1 MPRISYFYGIA
12 IYMYF
17 ADHNPPH
24 FHAHYGRAKAL
35 ISIETG
41 EVIAGDLPLTAKRL
55 VKDWALAR
63 QAELRENWARAQA
76 QGSLERIPGP
86 DGAG

>member
-17 ADHNPPH
+17 EDHNPPH
-24 FHAHYGRAKAL
+24 FHAHYGRSKAL
-35 ISIETG
+35 VAIETG
-41 EVIAGDLPLTAKRL
+41 EIIAGEIPHTAKRL
-55 VKDWALAR
+55 VKEWALAHKD
-63 QAELRENWARAQA
+63 ELRENWQRAQNE
-76 QGSLERIPGP
+76 GDLERIPGP

>member
-1 MPRISYFYGIA
+1 MPRVSYFYGIS

-24 FHAHYGRAKAL
+24 FHAHYGRSKAL
-35 ISIETG
+35 VAIATG
-41 EVIAGDLPLTAKRL
+41 DIVAGDLPRTAKRL
-55 VKDWALAR
+55 VKEWALSH
-63 QAELRENWARAQA
+63 QPELTANWARAQGQA
-76 QGSLERIPGP
+76 NLERIPGP

>member
-35 ISIETG
+35 VSIETG
-41 EVIAGDLPLTAKRL
+41 EVIAGALPRTAQRL
-55 VKDWALAR
+55 VKEWALAR
-63 QAELRENWARAQA
+63 QAELRDNWQRAQTE
-76 QGSLERIPGP
+76 GNLERIPGP

>member
-24 FHAHYGRAKAL
+24 FHAHYGRSKAL
-35 ISIETG
+35 VSIDTG
-41 EVIAGDLPLTAKRL
+41 ETIAGALPRTARKL
-55 VKDWALAR
+55 VKEWALAR
-63 QAELRENWARAQA
+63 QAELRDNWDRAQA
-76 QGSLERIPGP
+76 EGSLERIPGP